1 MLNLAIG
8 LEMGLVIVAGLQA
21 LDFYPALLKALG
33 LAVIDVSHW
42 PLAFEIIEDV
52 ALCIEAVD
60 LIGHRGLL
68 PHAAVDFLD
77 IALILGSPHWPPA
90 IEFCLGFVGAWPY
103 KSI

>member
-8 LEMGLVIVAGLQA
+8 FEISLVVVAGLQA
-21 LDFYPALLKALG
+21 LDFYPALLNALG

-42 PLAFEIIEDV
+42 PLAYEIIEDV
-52 ALCIEAVD
+52 AFCIEAVD

-77 IALILGSPHWPPA
+77 IELILGSPHWPPA
-90 IEFCLGFVGAWPY
+90 IEFYPGFVGPWPY